1 MLKEKQM
8 REKDLELLE
17 IDRFLQEL
25 SDLTINE
32 KTKEKILSVKPETD
46 RDKIEEKVLLTKEFL
61 SVLQK
66 EGYLPLSEYP
76 DISESLNLL
85 SIQDSI
91 LSSQEILDIAKIL
104 NISRGLKNFLSDS
117 VKNTRILQKIYRE
130 LYSSRE
136 TERIIKDSIDETGMV
151 KDTASTDLARI
162 RRGIKDVEKQILS
175 ILEGII
181 NSQKYSE
188 IIQERLV
195 TVRRD
200 RYVIPVKQNFSGKI
214 QGIIQDRS
222 SSGQTVYL
230 EPVSVIEL
238 NNRLSDLKLREHI
251 EVRKVLKFLTD
262 ILRSKV
268 HLLRKTFDSIVH
280 LDYLYT
286 VGKYSQ
292 KFNAVFPE
300 FSDRFELLEARHPL
314 FLILGKDFN
323 PIDIKINR
331 GVVIT
336 GPNTGGKTVALKT
349 AGLISLLV
357 HSGIPVPVSEE
368 SKIPLL
374 DGVFAD
380 IGDMQSIEQN
390 LSTFSAHIEN
400 IKEILEEATE
410 NSLVLL
416 DELIPG
422 TDPDEGS
429 AIGIGIL
436 ERLKK
441 TGCFVM
447 ATTHFKQI
455 KIYALSDDYFNVA
468 SVGFDREKLTP
479 TYTVHY
485 SSVGESM
492 AFYIA
497 EKLGLDSEILET
509 AKKYVDDAYIKLEKA
524 VKELEF
530 YKTNYE
536 LELSKV
542 KELKKQLNE
551 EKNRYTKLSRELEQ
565 QKKSRWETV
574 KKEAEEYLKNI
585 REEGYRIL
593 QEIKSSG
600 SGKRLEEFIKQEKEK
615 FTKKEEKTEIP
626 QIDIGDRVKL
636 KGKNSTGEVISIR
649 ENKVHIDFNGI
660 KIWAKLSDVE
670 KVGKEKDKKEIRF
683 SFKRNKENPIRPEIK
698 LIGKTKE
705 EAIKDLEQ
713 FMDRAVLEGFST
725 VRIIHGYGTGAL
737 RKAVRE
743 FLDKLPYSLRYEDAP
758 YSEGGMGVT
767 IVNIK

>member
-1 MLKEKQM
+1 LLKEKQM

-600 SGKRLEEFIKQEKEK
+600 SGKKLEEFIKQEKEK
-615 FTKKEEKTEIP
+615 FKKKEKKTDIP

-636 KGKNSTGEVISIR
+636 KGKNSTGEVISVR

-670 KVGKEKDKKEIRF
+670 KLSKEKDKKEIRF

-743 FLDKLPYSLRYEDAP
+743 FLDELPYSLRYEDAP

-767 IVNIK
+767 IVHIK

>member
-600 SGKRLEEFIKQEKEK
+600 SGKKLEEFIKQEKEK
-615 FTKKEEKTEIP
+615 FKKKEKKTDIP

-636 KGKNSTGEVISIR
+636 KGKNSTGEVISVR

-670 KVGKEKDKKEIRF
+670 KLSKEKDKKEIRF

-737 RKAVRE
+737 RKTVRE
-743 FLDKLPYSLRYEDAP
+743 FLDELPYSLRYEDAP

-767 IVNIK
+767 IVHIK